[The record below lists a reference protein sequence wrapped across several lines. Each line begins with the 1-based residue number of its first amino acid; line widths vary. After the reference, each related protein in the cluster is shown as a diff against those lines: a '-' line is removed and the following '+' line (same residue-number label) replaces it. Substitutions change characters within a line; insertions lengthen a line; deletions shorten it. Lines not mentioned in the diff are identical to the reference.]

1 MAKPI
6 TINPTPEVA
15 RAFDRLALP
24 GETREATLARLVWA
38 CSSGPRPEPAD
49 ERKASR

>member
-6 TINPTPEVA
+6 TITPTPEVA

-38 CSSGPRPEPAD
+38 CSTGPRPEPAYPQK
-49 ERKASR
+49 EKP